1 MPVRHGV
8 KRKGIDLDD
17 NEQSYAKATKGKQR
31 VQKAA
36 TNNKSEKQA
45 MTANKTTTRR

>member
-1 MPVRHGV
+1 M
-8 KRKGIDLDD
+8 KGIDLDD
-17 NEQSYAKATKGKQR
+17 NEQSYAKTNKGKQR

-45 MTANKTTTRR
+45 MTANKTATRR